1 MAISSY
7 YQQNNTTMKPINQNN
22 LKQTAVAWLL
32 NNLHEIGVNHNLSIK
47 AEKGWLEKRNE
58 IIEQAKAMEKEQ
70 IIDANRNGVDM
81 VIDKKPFI
89 TGEQYYNE
97 TYGK

>member
-1 MAISSY
+1 M
-7 YQQNNTTMKPINQNN
+7 
-22 LKQTAVAWLL
+22 KQTAVEWLL

-70 IIDANRNGVDM
+70 IFDYIKENYVNGENSL
-81 VIDKKPFI
+81 KFHQEEFEK
-89 TGEQYYNE
+89 YYNNNF
-97 TYGK
+97 GVK